1 MTELYAPAGLTDQ
14 KLYVPD
20 DLNGYKELW
29 GWLNSVR
36 DKSMDEW
43 KEAMREYTKNDM
55 FFLLNFVAADKNKV
69 HSETGQL
76 LYFHEVYLDY
86 CRRNQRY
93 IDELISSVDCSA
105 RSFSKSVVRTK
116 LAAIQLIMRYPN
128 IAIAI
133 FSAEKQLASRH
144 AAVIKDELD
153 NNKLL
158 KYLFDDVL
166 WDNPQESAKRG
177 ETVWSRDEGLRVKRN
192 LPRVNNTIER
202 HAFFGTSPVGSRF
215 DCIIYDDCESTQYVQ
230 NREQIDKLNESFDAT
245 QPLLTP
251 TVFPKGLIFI
261 SNTKFSSDGLISR
274 KWDDYKKRDPS
285 SVYMFRAETDP
296 CEGGNSPLDGM
307 ANYPFTAK
315 RLWEMYNEVKDKTV
329 YGLQMMGSFSAGE
342 DRLLKRDWITF
353 SPDEP
358 RKLAKGCNGIVCID
372 TSRGIY
378 DPTGVVVWSVGHDK
392 RLRFTDGSRKKMDPS
407 SPMYHD
413 EIFNIV
419 SRAINFNNRVTAIL
433 VEQLAN
439 QAWADLIRAE
449 LQKRGCYIQV
459 VPCAGKLNNREKTGR
474 FANTKMERLWS
485 RWAHQLQMGNVIMP
499 LPKSMGGHGIPTV
512 DEKGTPFD
520 LIDYFLQ
527 HEYDAFPRPKHDD
540 ILDAGA
546 LIWEPDY
553 VIQYPSKNASKY
565 NGYEK
570 IRQTNKSG
578 STSWMSAAG

>member
-1 MTELYAPAGLTDQ
+1 MTEIYSPVGLENQ
-14 KLYVPD
+14 GLYVPSTID
-20 DLNGYKELW
+20 EYKDLW

-36 DKSMDEW
+36 DKSMDQW
-43 KEAMREYTKNDM
+43 KEAMREYTKHDM

-215 DCIIYDDCESTQYVQ
+215 DAIIYDDCESTQYIQ
-230 NREQIDKLNESFDAT
+230 NKEQCDKLHESFDAT

-261 SNTKFSSDGLISR
+261 NNTKFSTDGLIAR
-274 KWDDYKKRDPS
+274 KWDEYKSRNPE
-285 SVYMFRAETDP
+285 SVYMYKAESEPVD
-296 CEGGNSPLDGM
+296 EGTSPLGGM
-307 ANYPFTAK
+307 PQYPFTAK
-315 RLWEMYNEVKDKTV
+315 RLWEMYDELRDKTT
-329 YGLQMMGSFSAGE
+329 YGLQMTGSFTAGE
-342 DRLLKRDWITF
+342 DRQMKREWITF
-353 SPDEP
+353 SSDTPK
-358 RKLAKGCNGIVCID
+358 KLAKGCNGFVCID

-392 RLRFTDGSRKKMDPS
+392 RLRWTDGSRKKMDPA
-407 SPMYHD
+407 SPAYHD
-413 EIFNIV
+413 EIFSVV
-419 SRAINFNNRVTAIL
+419 SRALNFNNRVVAIF
-433 VEQLAN
+433 VEQLSN

-459 VPCAGKLNNREKTGR
+459 IPCSGKLANKDRDGR
-474 FANTKMERLWS
+474 FGSTKMQRIWS
-485 RWAHQLQMGNVIMP
+485 RWAHQLQSGNIIFP
-499 LPKSMGGHGIPTV
+499 TPKSMGGMGIATV
-512 DEKGTPFD
+512 DEKGTPFC
-520 LIDYFLQ
+520 LVDYFLQ
-527 HEYDAFPRPKHDD
+527 HEYDSFPRPKHDD
-540 ILDAGA
+540 LLDAGA
-546 LIWEPDY
+546 LIFEPDY
-553 VIQYPSKNASKY
+553 VIPYPSKNASKY
-565 NGYEK
+565 NGFEK
-570 IRQTNKSG
+570 PKPTARGGQ
-578 STSWMSAAG
+578 TSWMSAG

>member
-215 DCIIYDDCESTQYVQ
+215 DVLIYDDVEASQYTQNKDQ
-230 NREQIDKLNESFDAT
+230 CDKLHESFDAT

-251 TVFPKGLIFI
+251 TVFEKGLIFI
-261 SNTKFSSDGLISR
+261 NNTKFSTDGLVAR
-274 KWDDYKKRDPS
+274 KWDEYEKKNPS
-285 SVYMFRAETDP
+285 SVFMYKAESDP
-296 CEGGNSPLDGM
+296 VEGGTAPLDGIPQ
-307 ANYPFTAK
+307 YPFTSK
-315 RLWEMYNEVKDKTV
+315 RLWDMFNELRDKST
-329 YGLQMMGSFSAGE
+329 YALQMTGSFTAGE
-342 DRLLKRDWITF
+342 DRQLKREWITF
-353 SPDEP
+353 DTSES
-358 RKLAKGCNGIVCID
+358 RKLAKGCNAYVCID
-372 TSRGIY
+372 TSRGLY
-378 DPTGVVVWSVGHDK
+378 DPTGIAVLSIGHDK
-392 RLRFTDGSRKKMDPS
+392 RVRWTDGSRKKMDPS
-407 SPMYHD
+407 SVLYHD
-413 EIFNIV
+413 EVFSVV
-419 SRAINFNNRVTAIL
+419 SRALNWNNKVVAVL
-433 VEQLAN
+433 VEQLPN
-439 QAWADLIRAE
+439 QAWADLIRSE
-449 LQKRGCYIQV
+449 LQKRGCYVQV
-459 VPCAGKLNNREKTGR
+459 IACAGKMSSKERTGR
-474 FANTKMERLWS
+474 FASAKMERIWS
-485 RWAHQLQMGNVIMP
+485 RFSHQLQSGNIIFP
-499 LPKSMGGHGIPTV
+499 TPKSMGGFGIQSA
-512 DEKGTPFD
+512 DEKGAPID
-520 LIDYFLQ
+520 LVEYFLKY
-527 HEYDAFPRPKHDD
+527 EYDAFPRPAHDD
-540 ILDAGA
+540 MLDAIC
-546 LIWEPDY
+546 LLWEPGLTL
-553 VIQYPSKNASKY
+553 QYPTKDAY
-565 NGYEK
+565 K
-570 IRQTNKSG
+570 IVKRKQYG
-578 STSWMSAAG
+578 AGQTSWMSAG